1 MDERVEITDDKSAKA
16 WLETQDHQTQVWF
29 AARCALLGLPGV
41 GGFASATTSGLAFS
55 LLRCTLIAAAAATCS
70 TKEMDQLTH
79 AAEAAYRSSKALQPF
94 NPNTPSVNSAD
105 DARDCAEGAAR
116 AAFVTNSAS
125 ATREAAY
132 AAILSAGS
140 AANAIDAATGST
152 ERAIASAAL
161 SSDANNPLAWPEIW
175 PDNNM
180 PEALQQGWSALK
192 AQWADA
198 PDDWSF
204 WIEWYEG
211 ILNGTPMDWDLI
223 FKIAT
228 EITEEEWDAGQ
239 VRVAARIRE
248 IRLDYRTSVT
258 PPLVR
263 LPNGK
268 WDVQSDTKI
277 PAEPIEFA
285 IAQVEIA
292 LTAAL
297 GADQGNGLTE
307 TSGETIL
314 IRKACADFRSL
325 PSAVATSFWNA
336 CMGLQRNIGN
346 LYPEDA
352 TLVALQNV
360 LYTSVEELCEQD
372 PLIRDRIAKLAALE
386 TRRMPTQEEREN
398 LQQVPEMVAE
408 DLTPTAQEQLSEAV
422 EVVANTEKP
431 PRIWRAK
438 LVNWLN
444 TLGRGLDGA
453 QKNEKRVSWLL
464 KLARNISGWF
474 FEEE

>member
-1 MDERVEITDDKSAKA
+1 MVERVEITDDKSAKA

-29 AARCALLGLPGV
+29 AVRCALRALPGV
-41 GGFASATTSGLAFS
+41 GIWNGATKNPLALFTMRANIVS
-55 LLRCTLIAAAAATCS
+55 AAAAWNQKTSESQKLTSAAKAT
-70 TKEMDQLTH
+70 
-79 AAEAAYRSSKALQPF
+79 F
-94 NPNTPSVNSAD
+94 
-105 DARDCAEGAAR
+105 
-116 AAFVTNSAS
+116 
-125 ATREAAY
+125 
-132 AAILSAGS
+132 S
-140 AANAIDAATGST
+140 AANSAFSGAPTSDKTHGLAVLAADAADYAVLSFLDPAQSVRSGAKAAQYSAQIDGGASYDATSRDSKNIENWGPLW
-152 ERAIASAAL
+152 ERVNQPQIV
-161 SSDANNPLAWPEIW
+161 
-175 PDNNM
+175 
-180 PEALQQGWSALK
+180 QQGWNALK
-192 AQWADA
+192 AQWAADDA
-198 PDDWSF
+198 DWSF

-211 ILNGTPMDWDLI
+211 ILNGSPMDWDLI

-228 EITEEEWDAGQ
+228 EITNEEWDAGQ

-248 IRLDYRTSVT
+248 IRHDYRTSVT

-422 EVVANTEKP
+422 DVVANTEKP